1 MSSVPGLGDWSG
13 AVEDWGQHMRG
24 ECGAPGGSLL
34 VPCSLGAADGSAS
47 NTATQES
54 IPDGH
59 ALLPSAQCPASSFD
73 VLFAY
78 TSVQHTAWAL
88 CVSGLVWSAVAVS
101 CVAGAS
107 RTAKSLSAAL
117 PVTVELAACL
127 A

>member
-1 MSSVPGLGDWSG
+1 MYPAAWGL
-13 AVEDWGQHMRG
+13 
-24 ECGAPGGSLL
+24 LTL
-34 VPCSLGAADGSAS
+34 SAS
-47 NTATQES
+47 NTAAQES

-59 ALLPSAQCPASSFD
+59 ALLPWAQSPASSFD
-73 VLFAY
+73 MLFAN

-101 CVAGAS
+101 CLAGAS